1 MLKKIKNYFSKISSS
16 YLDRSKIL
24 IVTHS
29 LTYSGAPL
37 VALDLASYLSRY
49 FKTNLINMNPTTD
62 LSLRRKV
69 PKNIETVDFPLW
81 MISYLFR
88 LVNFLIRVITF
99 DKISLRKIWFL
110 WLIIKYK
117 PKYIIFN
124 TYYHTD
130 IQSVSNLFGI
140 SSIRYLHENYGYLSK
155 LKIKEIKIINEGTK
169 VIACSPSV
177 IADAKILGIKC
188 EAKFFPATT
197 DRQIKNIQKINTSW
211 GKIKNVDN
219 KVMTVGGG
227 WERKGAQYAE
237 QFATN
242 QRDIKYHWIG
252 EVETPESFKNV
263 IYHGHKLDFKHNIAN
278 AFFLIS
284 KEDPWPISV
293 LDALA
298 NGLVIFGWS
307 HLSIIQELEKYGLA
321 ISIPKYDIDL
331 LALEYRNYNFSNHHK
346 KYFAAKEF
354 LCLYSSTKLY
364 ENLYKNLY

>member
-1 MLKKIKNYFSKISSS
+1 MK
-16 YLDRSKIL
+16 DQSKIL

-29 LTYSGAPL
+29 LSYSGAPL

-49 FKTNLINMNPTTD
+49 FKITLINMNPTTD
-62 LSLRRKV
+62 LRLRRKI
-69 PKNIETVDFPLW
+69 PKNIEALDFPLW
-81 MISYLFR
+81 MISYLIR
-88 LVNFLIRVITF
+88 IVNLVTKFITF
-99 DKISLRKIWFL
+99 DKISIRKIWFL
-110 WLIIKYK
+110 WLIKKYK

-130 IQSVSNLFGI
+130 IQSVSNLVGI
-140 SSIRYLHENYGYLSK
+140 SSIRYLHENYGYLSE
-155 LKIKEIKIINEGTK
+155 LKKKDIKIINAGSR

-177 IADAKILGIKC
+177 IADAKTLGIRC
-188 EAKFFPATT
+188 EAEFFPATT
-197 DRQIKNIQKINTSW
+197 DRQIKNIQKIDTSW
-211 GKIKNVDN
+211 GKIKNLN
-219 KVMTVGGG
+219 NTVMTVGGG
-227 WERKGAQYAE
+227 WERKGAKYAE
-237 QFATN
+237 QFATT

-252 EVETPESFKNV
+252 EVENPKFFKNV
-263 IYHGHKLDFKHNIAN
+263 IYHGHQLNFNYDIAN

-331 LALEYRNYNFSNHHK
+331 LAFEYRNYNFSNHHK

-364 ENLYKNLY
+364 ENLLQNLY